1 MISLIILVIVT
12 LAGLAG
18 AAMAAAPTESNYG
31 RSEDKWH
38 PVRGAAVLLLVAL
51 VWIGFS
57 ITTVGA
63 NSQSVRT
70 SFGRPTGV
78 IGSGLHLVAPWSSGT
93 TFSAAKQWVRF
104 KGDGNG
110 GEDSSDEPCIT
121 VRLARQATA
130 CVDGLVSYKQPS
142 AEVQRLFL
150 DWKTESRIRSLLVL
164 QATQQAMTAQL
175 ATYDPL
181 ANAEQD
187 ADALARYSK
196 LVEND
201 LRGRLSMLTDVT
213 VQLTQLDYD
222 DTTEANIRNVQ
233 AAIAKTRVAQQDK
246 LTADQIAAANKT
258 ISDSL
263 KGDSVTAFYRCVE
276 MLAATLREIKPQTV
290 DLQAVCATAV
300 GVLK

>member
-1 MISLIILVIVT
+1 MLILILLIIVS
-12 LAGLAG
+12 LAGLVG
-18 AAMAAAPTESNYG
+18 AVAASLPSSDRYADG
-31 RSEDKWH
+31 KWH
-38 PVRGAAVLLLVAL
+38 PLRGAGILLAVGLIWVAC
-51 VWIGFS
+51 S

-63 NSQSVRT
+63 NTQSVRT
-70 SFGRPTGV
+70 SFGKPTGV

-93 TFSAAKQWVRF
+93 DFSAAKQWVRF

-110 GEDSSDEPCIT
+110 GEDGSDEPCIT

-130 CVDGLVSYKQPS
+130 CVDGLVSYKQP
-142 AEVQRLFL
+142 AEQVQKLFL

-164 QATQQAMTAQL
+164 QAAQQAMTAQL

-196 LVEND
+196 QVEND
-201 LRGRLSMLTDVT
+201 LRERLAMLTDVT

-222 DTTEANIRNVQ
+222 DTTESNIKNVQ

-246 LTADQIAAANKT
+246 LTADQIAAANKV
-258 ISDSL
+258 ISESL
-263 KGDSVTAFYRCVE
+263 EGDGVTAYYQCIRLVTE
-276 MLAATLREIKPQTV
+276 ALREIKPQNV
-290 DLQAVCATAV
+290 DLQAVCAQAV
-300 GVLK
+300 GVLR